1 MNTQAGKGKKKAST
15 NQAEKPPKKTR
26 ASPRSGPGDTSEP
39 AQPVPLDFIDA
50 RFISETASRRYAQIT
65 AFNFVQEKGFS
76 AELLRAVP
84 EIYVELS
91 RRRWERF
98 NELLLKDSK
107 KPGNAT
113 LAKEFFANA
122 FAGYAEDEAHSY
134 RTLVRGIEI
143 DWSPRGLN
151 AFLGTRNHRSCPL
164 VIARA
169 ELAAIIHAGRRIEA
183 KSAIKDAVCF
193 PATDWLK
200 CKTPTNPTKVHL
212 QRFLPIARA
221 WAEFFVKSVYCCSNS
236 SEIQIDNA
244 LAVRMIVERTDFD
257 LGNTLWSS
265 LERIATNQEETF
277 TLGHCNLIT
286 ALCKAKEVP
295 EYQSDIRLYS
305 VKALTVGQFRGYAR
319 AGGPA
324 PANDREEDAEMA
336 EIDRYEQGVHPDQQ
350 QPQERHSHPHSE
362 DEVAALMTQL
372 AIADSCNVPHVFY
385 NEDSTLYQAARARQ
399 AAFQPP
405 PVFPRYQT
413 RARLVAYQGVEA
425 AQLNARHMGELEEWD
440 HLYSQHQ
447 QQQFF
452 TEEDLHFRD
461 RDEGRS
467 SQRDTGGS
475 SHY

>member
-1 MNTQAGKGKKKAST
+1 MNTQARKGKKKAST
-15 NQAEKPPKKTR
+15 NQAKKPPKKTR
-26 ASPRSGPGDTSEP
+26 ASPRSGPGGTSEP

-50 RFISETASRRYAQIT
+50 RFISEKASRRYAQIT

-76 AELLRAVP
+76 AELLGAVP
-84 EIYVELS
+84 EIYAELS
-91 RRRWERF
+91 RRKWERF

-113 LAKEFFANA
+113 LAKEFFANT
-122 FAGYAEDEAHSY
+122 FAGYVEDEAHSY

-164 VIARA
+164 VVARA

-183 KSAIKDAVCF
+183 KSAIKDTVCF
-193 PATDWLK
+193 PGTDWLK

-244 LAVRMIVERTDFD
+244 LAVRMIVDGTDFD

-265 LERIATNQEETF
+265 LERIATNPEETF

-295 EYQSDIRLYS
+295 KYQSDIRLYS
-305 VKALTVGQFRGYAR
+305 IKALTVGQFRGYDR

-324 PANDREEDAEMA
+324 PANERDEDADMA
-336 EIDRYEQGVHPDQQ
+336 EIDRQPEHDKQLSSHLPYSRDIRHMHDWLLTKGLRPRSSMHVIWSSWKSGTIFIPNISSNSFSLKKICTLGTAMKEGHPR
-350 QPQERHSHPHSE
+350 E
-362 DEVAALMTQL
+362 
-372 AIADSCNVPHVFY
+372 
-385 NEDSTLYQAARARQ
+385 
-399 AAFQPP
+399 
-405 PVFPRYQT
+405 T
-413 RARLVAYQGVEA
+413 RAGCPIIDDVIAGWYR
-425 AQLNARHMGELEEWD
+425 
-440 HLYSQHQ
+440 
-447 QQQFF
+447 FP
-452 TEEDLHFRD
+452 
-461 RDEGRS
+461 
-467 SQRDTGGS
+467 
-475 SHY
+475 

>member
-26 ASPRSGPGDTSEP
+26 ASPRSGPGGTSEP

-50 RFISETASRRYAQIT
+50 RFISETASRRYLQIT

-76 AELLRAVP
+76 AELLGAGP
-84 EIYVELS
+84 EIYAELS

-122 FAGYAEDEAHSY
+122 FVGYAEDEAHSY

-193 PATDWLK
+193 PGTDWLK

-221 WAEFFVKSVYCCSNS
+221 WAEFFVN
-236 SEIQIDNA
+236 
-244 LAVRMIVERTDFD
+244 
-257 LGNTLWSS
+257 

-277 TLGHCNLIT
+277 TLGHCKLIT

-319 AGGPA
+319 A
-324 PANDREEDAEMA
+324 
-336 EIDRYEQGVHPDQQ
+336 DQQ
-350 QPQERHSHPHSE
+350 QRQERHSHPHSE
-362 DEVAALMTQL
+362 DEVAVLMTQL

-385 NEDSTLYQAARARQ
+385 NEESTLYQAARARQ

-425 AQLNARHMGELEEWD
+425 VQLNAHHMGELEEWD
-440 HLYSQHQ
+440 HLYAQHQ

-452 TEEDLHFRD
+452 TEEDLHFGD
-461 RDEGRS
+461 RDA
-467 SQRDTGGS
+467 GGS
-475 SHY
+475 SSLKKIYTLGTVMQEDRPRETRAGRPIIDDVVAGWYRFP

>member
-1 MNTQAGKGKKKAST
+1 MNNQAGKGKKKASS

-26 ASPRSGPGDTSEP
+26 ASSRSGPGGTSLM
-39 AQPVPLDFIDA
+39 QG
-50 RFISETASRRYAQIT
+50 SSR
-65 AFNFVQEKGFS
+65 KKHHD
-76 AELLRAVP
+76 VP
-84 EIYVELS
+84 EIYAELS

-122 FAGYAEDEAHSY
+122 FAGYVEDEAHSY

-164 VIARA
+164 AVARA

-183 KSAIKDAVCF
+183 KSAIEDAVCF
-193 PATDWLK
+193 PGTDWLK
-200 CKTPTNPTKVHL
+200 CKTPINPTKVHL

-221 WAEFFVKSVYCCSNS
+221 WAEFFVKSVEICSNS

-244 LAVRMIVERTDFD
+244 LVVRMIVDGTDFD
-257 LGNTLWSS
+257 LDTTLWSS
-265 LERIATNQEETF
+265 LERIVTNPEDTF
-277 TLGHCNLIT
+277 TLWHCNLIT

-305 VKALTVGQFRGYAR
+305 VKAITVGQFRGYDR
-319 AGGPA
+319 AVGPT
-324 PANDREEDAEMA
+324 PANEREEDDEMA
-336 EIDRYEQGVHPDQQ
+336 EIDRYERGVHPNQQ

-362 DEVAALMTQL
+362 DEIAALMTQL
-372 AIADSCNVPHVFY
+372 AIANSYNVPHVFY
-385 NEDSTLYQAARARQ
+385 NEESTLYQAARARQAAFQPPPVFPRYQTRARLVAYQGAARARQ

-425 AQLNARHMGELEEWD
+425 AQLNARHMEQLEEWD
-440 HLYSQHQ
+440 HLYAQHQ

-452 TEEDLHFRD
+452 TEEDLHLGD

-467 SQRDTGGS
+467 SQRDPGGS